1 MVFVGGVEPFVAVEE
16 GAVFPVGECGGAPG
30 EGGVF
35 EGDEFGEVRAD
46 GAEVVVHPGEGG
58 VVDAVGGDEEVFRVV
73 ALGADE
79 LGDGGV
85 VDEDL
90 EAVRR
95 ESNLQNGQF
104 QGEPTTS
111 SSILRYILPRSN
123 ISHVMPKLMPG
134 SGSMRF
140 L

>member
-1 MVFVGGVEPFVAVEE
+1 MFLRGNGPVVPSRTGLVVRRGRDRCAVEGVFRPEGEPAVVFVGGVEPFVAVEE

-90 EAVRR
+90 
-95 ESNLQNGQF
+95 
-104 QGEPTTS
+104 
-111 SSILRYILPRSN
+111 
-123 ISHVMPKLMPG
+123 G
-134 SGSMRF
+134 SY
-140 L
+140 